1 MVMLKVVSLALLFLV
16 RLRFSVDT
24 SIAYVLR
31 SKYGNT
37 VVKVVTMFGKIDFVL
52 RKCKLD
58 VLFLK
63 ACLETSKKFK
73 I

>member
-1 MVMLKVVSLALLFLV
+1 MVMLKVIPLALFFLV

-31 SKYGNT
+31 SRYGNT
-37 VVKVVTMFGKIDFVL
+37 VVKDIRMFGKIDFVL

-58 VLFLK
+58 LLLLK
-63 ACLETSKKFK
+63 GCLETSK
-73 I
+73 

>member
-1 MVMLKVVSLALLFLV
+1 MVMLKVIPLALFFLV

-31 SKYGNT
+31 SRYGNT
-37 VVKVVTMFGKIDFVL
+37 VVKDIRMFGKIDFVL

-58 VLFLK
+58 LLLLK
-63 ACLETSKKFK
+63 ACLETSK
-73 I
+73 